1 MNKLGREII
10 RKISNYY
17 LRLDDLLIVAN
28 YFYSNSI
35 ILIVLLICLD
45 WNTDYSDSYTY
56 NIPIL
61 ILIIILTIL
70 QKIAI
75 QLFAIGLDVLTHYM
89 IMSLQVRSLKNLLES
104 SFNIPYQ
111 ITSNCFRE
119 HILSSSFIVRKN
131 NCATEKFIVV
141 DSSIKNYSPFHP
153 CFKKTPYSVCSMITS
168 FTLMQRVKLC

>member
-89 IMSLQVRSLKNLLES
+89 IMSLQVRSLKN
-104 SFNIPYQ
+104 FVG
-111 ITSNCFRE
+111 
-119 HILSSSFIVRKN
+119 IVFQY
-131 NCATEKFIVV
+131 TVSDYVELF
-141 DSSIKNYSPFHP
+141 
-153 CFKKTPYSVCSMITS
+153 
-168 FTLMQRVKLC
+168 